1 MPNEIYP
8 ISHFGY
14 SKDVGF
20 GSIYHHLKN
29 VSEEPEEPIVVTPP
43 IVVVPGKPEEPDV
56 PEEPEEPKKKEVKG
70 LPLKLRNMREG
81 KTQPLINK

>member
-29 VSEEPEEPIVVTPP
+29 VSEEPEEPEEPIVINPP
-43 IVVVPGKPEEPDV
+43 VVVVPV
-56 PEEPEEPKKKEVKG
+56 EPEEPTIPKKKK
-70 LPLKLRNMREG
+70 
-81 KTQPLINK
+81 

>member
-29 VSEEPEEPIVVTPP
+29 VSEEPEEPEEPIVINPP
-43 IVVVPGKPEEPDV
+43 IVVVPVK
-56 PEEPEEPKKKEVKG
+56 PEEPKKKK
-70 LPLKLRNMREG
+70 
-81 KTQPLINK
+81 

>member
-43 IVVVPGKPEEPDV
+43 IVINPPVVVVPV
-56 PEEPEEPKKKEVKG
+56 EPEEPTIPKKKK
-70 LPLKLRNMREG
+70 
-81 KTQPLINK
+81 